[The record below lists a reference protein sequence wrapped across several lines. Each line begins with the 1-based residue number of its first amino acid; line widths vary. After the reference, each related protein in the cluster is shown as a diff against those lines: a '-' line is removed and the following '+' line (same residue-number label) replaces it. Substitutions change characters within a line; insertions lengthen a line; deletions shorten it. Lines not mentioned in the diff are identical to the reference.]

1 MYLGIDLGTSEVKV
15 VLLDESGEMT
25 ASASAPL
32 EVLRPQPRWSEQSA
46 ESWWKAALVAV
57 DKLEAS
63 HAARLGSVRG
73 IGLSGQM
80 HGATL
85 LDGADQP
92 LRPAILWNDG
102 RCDAECGELETRVP
116 RMRAITGNLAMPGFT
131 APKLIWVAKHEPT
144 IFAQVKSVL
153 LPKDYLRLRLTGEK
167 VSEMSDAAGTLW
179 LDVGSATGRTR
190 CWPPTA
196 VASADAA
203 PGRGQR
209 ALRRAARGSAPSA
222 GA

>member
-15 VLLDESGEMT
+15 VLLEESGEIT

-92 LRPAILWNDG
+92 AAAGHPVERRPLRRG
-102 RCDAECGELETRVP
+102 VP
-116 RMRAITGNLAMPGFT
+116 RARDARA
-131 APKLIWVAKHEPT
+131 
-144 IFAQVKSVL
+144 
-153 LPKDYLRLRLTGEK
+153 
-167 VSEMSDAAGTLW
+167 
-179 LDVGSATGRTR
+179 
-190 CWPPTA
+190 
-196 VASADAA
+196 ADARHHRQ
-203 PGRGQR
+203 PGHARLHR
-209 ALRRAARGSAPSA
+209 AQADLGRASTSRRSSPR
-222 GA
+222 